1 MKENIILKIE
11 KTGYYYPFKALDDH
25 DVQAFKK
32 EYYKLIKKIKS
43 PSMEFEYKFKSHL
56 LFKWVN
62 NLIRNE
68 NILEI
73 AREYLGKNILCW
85 NSIFFHKKKKSKN
98 FVGWHEDKTYWNLAN
113 DKILSFSLAITNSN
127 VENGCLKILKNRRK
141 VNYEDKDIKNNMLAR
156 GQNAIIDK
164 NEEFE
169 YIKLNPGECS
179 IFKQDII
186 HGSDPNLSNEDRI
199 LLVIRYISPDNNTFG
214 NHRSATLVSGKDD
227 FNFYEKEPIPRYDFD
242 EECVKF
248 HQELMKK
255 QATIFAKHKLK
266 KIKLPFL
273 SNIASHK
280 LARGIYYK
288 YFK

>member
-1 MKENIILKIE
+1 
-11 KTGYYYPFKALDDH
+11 
-25 DVQAFKK
+25 
-32 EYYKLIKKIKS
+32 
-43 PSMEFEYKFKSHL
+43 MEFEYKFKSHL

-85 NSIFFHKKKKSKN
+85 NSIFFHKKKNRKIFYEGMRIKLL
-98 FVGWHEDKTYWNLAN
+98 DLTN

-199 LLVIRYISPDNNTFG
+199 LLVIRYISPDNNTFE

-227 FNFYEKEPIPRYDFD
+227 FNFAEKEPIPRYDFD

-255 QATIFAKHKLK
+255 QATIFVKHKLK
-266 KIKLPFL
+266 KINL
-273 SNIASHK
+273 SVRLQAINWHEEFIINI
-280 LARGIYYK
+280 LNRINYY
-288 YFK
+288 YFENISFIFPIKMRKKE